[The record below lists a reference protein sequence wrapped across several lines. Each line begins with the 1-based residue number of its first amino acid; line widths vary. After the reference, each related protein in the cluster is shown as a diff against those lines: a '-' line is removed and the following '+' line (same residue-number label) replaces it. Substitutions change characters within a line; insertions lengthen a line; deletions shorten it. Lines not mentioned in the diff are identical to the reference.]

1 MPLPSNYTQTATHW
15 GVAGRDEF
23 DEIIFDAP
31 VEVLVRWEQKQELF
45 MDNQGK
51 QVLSNAI
58 VYPLEELPIEG
69 YLALGSFSETNPKE
83 SSLTNISFE
92 IKMQSI
98 ITNIKNTKEIIKVW
112 L

>member
-15 GVAGRDEF
+15 GVAGRDKF
-23 DEIIFDAP
+23 DQIIFDAP

-45 MDNQGK
+45 MDSQGK

-69 YLALGSFSETNPKE
+69 YLALGSFATLDPKT
-83 SSLTNISFE
+83 LTNIAFE